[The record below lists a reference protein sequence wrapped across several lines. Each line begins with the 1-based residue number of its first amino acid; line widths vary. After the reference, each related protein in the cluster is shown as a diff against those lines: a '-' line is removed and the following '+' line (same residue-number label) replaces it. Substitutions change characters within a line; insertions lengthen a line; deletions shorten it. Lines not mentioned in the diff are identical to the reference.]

1 MLRLTNFDTIG
12 LSLFPFRAKFL
23 GLAFIVLS
31 VPFAYLYFWGG
42 KPEIF
47 NFKIF
52 AVVTTYMETRF
63 FVVSQTNIL
72 DELAA
77 ILFISG
83 IALISFSKEKKENA
97 HFESFRIKALVNA
110 MYFTIA
116 FWLLS
121 FLFIYGM
128 AIFMVSFL
136 VFIVFLLTYNLFFR
150 FYLLKDRQDDG
161 MYKTRSDETV

>member
-1 MLRLTNFDTIG
+1 MLISKNSDELK
-12 LSLFPFRAKFL
+12 LSLFPFKAKFL
-23 GLAFIVLS
+23 GLVFVFLS

-47 NFKIF
+47 NIKIF
-52 AVVTTYMETRF
+52 AVVTTYLETRY
-63 FVVSQTNIL
+63 FVISQTNML

-83 IALISFSKEKKENA
+83 IALISFSKEKNEKA
-97 HFESFRIKALVNA
+97 HFEPLRIKALVKA

-128 AIFMVSFL
+128 AIFIVSFL
-136 VFIVFLLTYNLFFR
+136 VFIVFLFTYNLLFR
-150 FYLLKDRQDDG
+150 FYLLKDKQ
-161 MYKTRSDETV
+161 EV